1 MRLAIQERR
10 NLWEEIWREYDQGR
24 PVSPPAR
31 PVPATI
37 PPAPRRRSSLLRVAG
52 AMGLLGLIGTYL
64 AAPFVAAATL
74 GEALARGDAA
84 GLETQVDWARLAPQ
98 FAEGLGSQPLSP
110 QADRFLA
117 GMARDVAQGMATPEG
132 LIAALRD
139 RLPRDAGGFGMIGAV
154 RPLGAREWQVSLHA
168 PGEADRALSVT
179 LALQDPWRMQWQVVG
194 VQVAPRRADWGL

>member
-1 MRLAIQERR
+1 MAIHERR
-10 NLWEEIWREYDQGR
+10 DLWEEIWREYDEGR
-24 PVSPPAR
+24 PVSQPAQPVSAPAR
-31 PVPATI
+31 
-37 PPAPRRRSSLLRVAG
+37 PAPRRRSRLVRIAG
-52 AMGLLGLIGTYL
+52 ALGLLGLLGTYL

-84 GLETQVDWARLAPQ
+84 RLEAQVDWARLAPQ

-117 GMARDVAQGMATPEG
+117 GMAHDVAQGMATPAG
-132 LIAALRD
+132 LIGALRD

-168 PGEADRALSVT
+168 PGEAEQALSVT